1 MSKVYLNYNIV
12 GVVALLFFSIPQ
24 IIFAAEL
31 KFKVIPNT
39 DSKDKA
45 TLVEINI
52 DPQSKKLNVVE
63 GEIKFAGA
71 GSENLFV
78 QVENGQSI
86 LPIWP
91 TPPQY
96 DKDKK
101 TISFTGGV
109 PGGFD
114 KEGLLFRLRLSPS
127 VSGMVNISYI
137 NGNAYLNDGKGTKES
152 VSSEPFDINIDI
164 NKQNQKDEKGFTS
177 NKNKYAIIILSV
189 VFVLVIILKYVFK
202 KNNEK

>member
-1 MSKVYLNYNIV
+1 MYKVLLNFYVV
-12 GVVALLFFSIPQ
+12 GISLLFFASIPQ
-24 IIFAAEL
+24 SLFAAEL
-31 KFKVIPNT
+31 KFKTIPDAET
-39 DSKDKA
+39 DGKA
-45 TLVEINI
+45 TLVEIRI

-63 GEIKFAGA
+63 GDIKFEGIS
-71 GSENLFV
+71 SENLSV

-101 TISFTGGV
+101 SISFTGGI

-114 KEGLLFRLRLSPS
+114 TEGLLFRLRLLPS
-127 VSGMVNISYI
+127 VSGILNISYI
-137 NGNAYLNDGKGTKES
+137 NSNAYLNDGKGTKEQ
-152 VSSEPFDINIDI
+152 VTSEPFDINIDI
-164 NKQNQKDEKGFTS
+164 NRQNRVDEKGFTFD
-177 NKNKYAIIILSV
+177 KNKYAIIIVLILV
-189 VFVLVIILKYVFK
+189 VLAIILKYALK